1 MKVFW
6 AIIGVCGLLGAAW
19 LGISFAQQHA
29 SSIRVPQD
37 RESADTPKPV
47 VAPVPPVSAPAPEPA
62 TPAPEA
68 APTPTPP
75 PPDLEAIAKAQEA
88 ELRAKHPQIPVEV
101 TPEVKPDP
109 AAAAPASKPVPDV
122 VKPAIPD
129 VSKPVVAPP
138 KPPASDPRSDELPS
152 AGPTPIP
159 ENLPSDIGGYK
170 VSAAEFVQKP
180 DGSLLVDG
188 RFVVKGLGTH
198 DHPYEIPWELMTSVE
213 QLFDPRSGKKEIPGR
228 VAFLHTKHVRVSGY
242 IAFPVLL
249 KQPRELLAM
258 LNQWDG
264 CCIGVPPTPYDA
276 VEVQLNKAVTGNNLT
291 AIAGG
296 VVGVF
301 QVKPYVMGDWLVGLY
316 LMEKAEFNPTDF
328 GGLGGY

>member
-1 MKVFW
+1 MKIFW
-6 AIIGVCGLLGAAW
+6 AIIGVCVLLGAAW
-19 LGISFAQQHA
+19 LGVSFAQHRSGA
-29 SSIRVPQD
+29 SRDAQPQPQPQTPIEQPAQPRMVP
-37 RESADTPKPV
+37 S
-47 VAPVPPVSAPAPEPA
+47 PPDPAP
-62 TPAPEA
+62 TPAPPGGDPPKA
-68 APTPTPP
+68 AETDTN
-75 PPDLEAIAKAQEA
+75 LEKVAAAQE
-88 ELRAKHPQIPVEV
+88 EQLRQRLPNVPVTV
-101 TPEVKPDP
+101 TPEVK
-109 AAAAPASKPVPDV
+109 AEAPDV
-122 VKPAIPD
+122 VPAPSAEAAKPD
-129 VSKPVVAPP
+129 VPKPGVAPP
-138 KPPASDPRSDELPS
+138 APKPQPEEARSDELPA

-159 ENLPSDIGGYK
+159 QDLPSEIGGYK
-170 VSAAEFVQKP
+170 VSPAEFTQKP

-228 VAFLHTKHVRVSGY
+228 VAFLNAKHVRVSGY

-296 VVGVF
+296 VVGLF